1 MLFLYNVYIFVLVRN
16 PSTDINKSKFKQGN
30 ITGSTLLSLDV
41 SDFVFY
47 VFRLAKQ
54 RAALTEKVNQEQ
66 ANQTAVNAAQ
76 LKATLEMQLKQ
87 QRLALQQKRL
97 LEAQGKTT
105 EAASTTPS
113 IITATLSSS
122 GGGTIIKTISTSTGS
137 LIGTGPTSILKN
149 VQVQP
154 KSLLSPSGN
163 LSFIYY

>member
-1 MLFLYNVYIFVLVRN
+1 
-16 PSTDINKSKFKQGN
+16 
-30 ITGSTLLSLDV
+30 
-41 SDFVFY
+41 
-47 VFRLAKQ
+47 
-54 RAALTEKVNQEQ
+54 LTEKDNQEQ

-122 GGGTIIKTISTSTGS
+122 GGGTIIKTISTSCS
-137 LIGTGPTSILKN
+137 
-149 VQVQP
+149 
-154 KSLLSPSGN
+154 
-163 LSFIYY
+163 